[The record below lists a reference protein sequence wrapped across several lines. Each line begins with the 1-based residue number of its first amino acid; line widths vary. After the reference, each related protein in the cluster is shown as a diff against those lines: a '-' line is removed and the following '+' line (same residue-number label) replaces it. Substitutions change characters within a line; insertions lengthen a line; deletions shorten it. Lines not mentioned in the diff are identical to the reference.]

1 VFQYYC
7 DRIYN
12 QEDFMSTPAE
22 IAVGITVEMFLAAL
36 AIGLLYRVW
45 GRIFAVPQRQV
56 VLSFQRGVL
65 LRGGEVEKVLSPGT
79 YWIMPKRTLMLCDM
93 RSKPF
98 QVPAQELLTVDGM
111 GIRMSLG
118 GEYHVVDTALF
129 LTQNS
134 DAFGAFFLEIR
145 HAFHLAVGELNSEVI
160 LNGRDVLI
168 PRVKE
173 LLIPRAAQLG
183 IEMTQL
189 DVWEAVPIGWS
200 RQV

>member
-1 VFQYYC
+1 V
-7 DRIYN
+7 
-12 QEDFMSTPAE
+12 STPAE
-22 IAVGITVEMFLAAL
+22 IAAGITVEVFLAAF

-45 GRIFAVPQRQV
+45 GRVFAVPQRQT
-56 VLSFQRGVL
+56 VLSFQRGVV
-65 LRGGEVEKVLSPGT
+65 LRGGQVETVLEPGT
-79 YWIMPKRTLMLCDM
+79 YWITPKRTLLLCDM

-98 QVPAQELLTVDGM
+98 QVSAQELLTTDGL

-118 GEYHVVDTALF
+118 GEYRVVDPTLF

-134 DAFGAFFLEIR
+134 DAFGAFFLEVR
-145 HAFHLAVGELNSEVI
+145 HALHLAVGELNSDAI
-160 LNGRDVLI
+160 LNERDTLI

-189 DVWEAVPIGWS
+189 DVWEAVPTGWS
-200 RQV
+200 RQI